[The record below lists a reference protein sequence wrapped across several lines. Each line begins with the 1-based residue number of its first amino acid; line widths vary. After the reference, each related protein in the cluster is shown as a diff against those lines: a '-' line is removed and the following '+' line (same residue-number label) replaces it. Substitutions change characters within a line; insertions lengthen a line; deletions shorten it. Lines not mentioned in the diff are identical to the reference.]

1 MQISLVVQLWSI
13 ELSLLDLYR
22 DRSLSSHLV
31 KFGKKFL
38 GNISLVFV
46 KSLDSRFYLLNRVK
60 FESLLVNWI
69 HKLVHPIKE
78 HPNVLFNLL
87 VAH

>member
-69 HKLVHPIKE
+69 H
-78 HPNVLFNLL
+78 
-87 VAH
+87 